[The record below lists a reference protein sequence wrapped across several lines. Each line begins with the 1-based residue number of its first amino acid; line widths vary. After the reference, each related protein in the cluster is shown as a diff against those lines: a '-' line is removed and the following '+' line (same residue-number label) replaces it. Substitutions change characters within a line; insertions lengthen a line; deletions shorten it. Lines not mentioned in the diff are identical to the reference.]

1 MDWFV
6 YVLPLKQAKT
16 KVISGKYILTFQVSV
31 LGQKIQW
38 KKYLPGP
45 AKDRNF
51 KVNWPKYGLSSPVET
66 WVLYTLL
73 VKKNCA
79 VLLSM

>member
-1 MDWFV
+1 MEV
-6 YVLPLKQAKT
+6 MLQREHIGGNIANYYLCRVCVCKEL
-16 KVISGKYILTFQVSV
+16 YTFF
-31 LGQKIQW
+31 QW